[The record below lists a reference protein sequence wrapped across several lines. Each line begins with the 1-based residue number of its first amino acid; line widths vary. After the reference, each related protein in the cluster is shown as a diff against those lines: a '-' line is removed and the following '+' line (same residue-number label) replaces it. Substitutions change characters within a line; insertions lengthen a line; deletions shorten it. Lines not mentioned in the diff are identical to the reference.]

1 LRNPKNYKKNVE
13 KNQFF
18 AIKKGQ
24 IQINHPSKEG
34 GQSGKMDIL

>member
-1 LRNPKNYKKNVE
+1 MLKKIN
-13 KNQFF
+13 FF

-24 IQINHPSKEG
+24 IKINHPSKEG